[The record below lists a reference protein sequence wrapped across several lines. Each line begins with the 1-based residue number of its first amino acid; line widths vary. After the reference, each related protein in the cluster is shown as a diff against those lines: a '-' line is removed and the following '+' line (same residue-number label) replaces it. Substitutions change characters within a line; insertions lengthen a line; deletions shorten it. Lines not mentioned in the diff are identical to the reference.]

1 MKDWF
6 RQAGLKWSL
15 LFLSIA
21 LGILLGLGTYTFWYA
36 GGVSYFSSDPRAC
49 ANCHIM
55 REPFDSWQKASH
67 HALAKCVDCHL
78 PHDFVGKY
86 TAKAENG
93 FWHSKG
99 FTLQDFPEPIRIK
112 PKNAAILQRNCIHC
126 HEGFVSDLVHHGAFD
141 DGSNNC
147 VRCHVSVGHGPP
159 R

>member
-6 RQAGLKWSL
+6 RQAG
-15 LFLSIA
+15 FLSIA
-21 LGILLGLGTYTFWYA
+21 LGTLIGLGTYTFWYA
-36 GGVSYFSSDPRAC
+36 EGVSYFSSDPRAC

-55 REPFDSWQKASH
+55 REPFASWQKASH
-67 HALAKCVDCHL
+67 HAHAKCVDCHL

-112 PKNAAILQRNCIHC
+112 PKNAAILQFNCIHC
-126 HEGFVSDLVHHGAFD
+126 HEGLVSDLVHHRAFD

-147 VRCHVSVGHGPP
+147 VRCHVTVGHGPP

>member
-6 RQAGLKWSL
+6 RHAGLKWSL

-21 LGILLGLGTYTFWYA
+21 LGTLIGLGTYTFWYA
-36 GGVSYFSSDPRAC
+36 EGVSYFSSDPRAC

-67 HALAKCVDCHL
+67 HAHAKCVDCHL

-99 FTLQDFPEPIRIK
+99 FTLQDFHEPIQMRPVSSKILN
-112 PKNAAILQRNCIHC
+112 KNCVECHRELVNDMLAYRPAADGIADCVHC
-126 HEGFVSDLVHHGAFD
+126 HA
-141 DGSNNC
+141 
-147 VRCHVSVGHGPP
+147 SVGHGPQ

>member
-6 RQAGLKWSL
+6 RHVGLKWPV
-15 LFLSIA
+15 LFLSAA
-21 LGILLGLGTYTFWYA
+21 LGTVLGLGTYTFWYA
-36 GGVSYFSSDPRAC
+36 QGVSYFSSDPRAC

-55 REPFDSWQKASH
+55 RDPFDSWQKASH
-67 HALAKCVDCHL
+67 HAHAKCVDCHL

-86 TAKAENG
+86 IAKAENG

-112 PKNAAILQRNCIHC
+112 PKNASILQFNCIEC
-126 HEGFVSDLVHHGAFD
+126 HQALVSDLVDCGAFR
-141 DGSNNC
+141 DGSNSC
-147 VRCHVSVGHGPP
+147 VRCHIAVGHGPP